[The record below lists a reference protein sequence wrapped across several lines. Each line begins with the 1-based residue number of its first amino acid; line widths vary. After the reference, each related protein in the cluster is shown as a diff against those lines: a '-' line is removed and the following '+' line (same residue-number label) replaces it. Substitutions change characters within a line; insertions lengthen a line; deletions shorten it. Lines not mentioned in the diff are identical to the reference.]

1 MKICFKEIS
10 PCPLCSLFFLSLPLP
25 QTHTQASPLCAC
37 TNTRK
42 QIICRIQQC
51 SFMSGRN
58 TSNTWQQGQEQHKA
72 EHRTKAK
79 LVKGRKPFEFRGVTN
94 YHVRKKHGATRSN
107 TWQQDENN
115 TKRNT
120 EPSKASKKNLSRFEN
135 VTSSEALGERLQ
147 DEGERWPL
155 LRLELNARV
164 VNGRVPSRRL
174 WKKNKQTGSQSQG
187 SETM

>member
-1 MKICFKEIS
+1 MSALASFPPPAFFVLKEIS

-25 QTHTQASPLCAC
+25 RTHTQASPLCAC

-79 LVKGRKPFEFRGVTN
+79 LVKVRKRFEFRGVTN
-94 YHVRKKHGATRSN
+94 YHVRKKHGATHG
-107 TWQQDENN
+107 
-115 TKRNT
+115 NT
-120 EPSKASKKNLSRFEN
+120 EQHMATHGNKARTTQSGTQNQAKHQKKK
-135 VTSSEALGERLQ
+135 AC
-147 DEGERWPL
+147 
-155 LRLELNARV
+155 
-164 VNGRVPSRRL
+164 
-174 WKKNKQTGSQSQG
+174 QG
-187 SETM
+187 SKT

>member
-1 MKICFKEIS
+1 MSALASFPPPAFLFERAVGKVS
-10 PCPLCSLFFLSLPLP
+10 LLVPSALFFLSHLFVPV
-25 QTHTQASPLCAC
+25 QTQENKSSVAFNSVHHVRKKHKQHMA
-37 TNTRK
+37 TR
-42 QIICRIQQC
+42 R
-51 SFMSGRN
+51 
-58 TSNTWQQGQEQHKA
+58 EQHKA

-79 LVKGRKPFEFRGVTN
+79 LVKIRKRFEFRGVTN
-94 YHVRKKHGATRSN
+94 YHVRKKHGATHGNKTR
-107 TWQQDENN
+107 NN
-115 TKRNT
+115 TNWNT

-174 WKKNKQTGSQSQG
+174 
-187 SETM
+187 

>member
-1 MKICFKEIS
+1 MSALASFPPPAFLFERAVGKVS
-10 PCPLCSLFFLSLPLP
+10 LLVPSALFFLSL
-25 QTHTQASPLCAC
+25 TSLCQYKHKK
-37 TNTRK
+37 TNHLSHSTVF
-42 QIICRIQQC
+42 I
-51 SFMSGRN
+51 MLGRN
-58 TSNTWQQGQEQHKA
+58 TSNTSNTSNTRNTSNTKQQGQEQHKA

-164 VNGRVPSRRL
+164 INGRVPSRRL
-174 WKKNKQTGSQSQG
+174 
-187 SETM
+187 